1 MDSRH
6 PQPRRIP
13 DRVDV
18 LDDGVLRG
26 QVVIMINRVF
36 TENSTVT
43 CENCKI
49 VLTTANAGSMDADGG
64 CHLNRAIC
72 TVCEDKERLVQESD
86 GSIHTHAYRP
96 MTFAYGYGCKM
107 CGRSI
112 LSHADR
118 GTWYD

>member
-1 MDSRH
+1 MTALKYMTK
-6 PQPRRIP
+6 
-13 DRVDV
+13 V
-18 LDDGVLRG
+18 
-26 QVVIMINRVF
+26 MINRAF

-49 VLTTANAGSMDADGG
+49 VLTTANAGSVDADGG
-64 CHLNRAIC
+64 CHLGRAIC
-72 TVCEDKERLVQESD
+72 TVCEDQERLVEESEPAH
-86 GSIHTHAYRP
+86 GSIHTHAYFP